1 MIYDDTILRKIT
13 NFSAL
18 QYSPE
23 RICFLIGLTGQ
34 ESDQLLTDIQTPDT
48 EANRAYKRG
57 IAVGDYNI
65 DAALMKA
72 SETGDVMAESTLRE
86 RQDKRKI
93 EDLKRELFGL

>member
-1 MIYDDTILRKIT
+1 MIYDETILRKIT

-34 ESDQLLTDIQTPDT
+34 ESYQLLIDIKTPDT
-48 EANRAYKRG
+48 EAWRAYNRG
-57 IAVGDYNI
+57 SAVGDYNI

-72 SETGDVMAESTLRE
+72 SETGDVMAEATLRE

>member
-1 MIYDDTILRKIT
+1 MIYDETILRKIT

-18 QYSPE
+18 KYSPK
-23 RICFLIGLTGQ
+23 RICSLIGLTGQ
-34 ESDQLLTDIQTPDT
+34 EEEQLLVDLRTPDT
-48 EANRAYKRG
+48 DAYRAFNRG

-65 DAALMKA
+65 DTALMKA

-93 EDLKRELFGL
+93 EDLKKELFGL

>member
-1 MIYDDTILRKIT
+1 MIYDDAILRKIT

-18 QYSPE
+18 QYRPE

-34 ESDQLLTDIQTPDT
+34 EYEQLLSDIQTPDT
-48 EANRAYKRG
+48 EPNRAYNRG